1 MKKLVFIFLLS
12 VSILIFSQEVND
24 IFKQVIILENEAFD
38 IFPAYGKVLRGE
50 GLVSDIDFDLMRE
63 KYREILQDGDRNPFI
78 YLAYGFTF
86 HYKKEIDSAS
96 FYFQKASEKSG
107 LDYLL
112 HLRLYQ
118 IFSVN
123 VVKNYVKYE
132 LDQLEK
138 LKYMV
143 GATSLP
149 EISMYL
155 NILAIENYRNKNID
169 EAFSNLL
176 LANKLDPFNFQIVN
190 NILNLS
196 LKEKRFEYTGFAL
209 SRYKNYFRD
218 DVIKFV
224 FLFNI
229 LKFLR
234 YFILLIFIFYTL
246 IFTIKNLDKYFY
258 FYKRYVKWKLLPK
271 QRIFLALIVLLIP
284 LILQINVIIWFFYV
298 VFLVFIF
305 YEKKEKIIIS
315 VLILLIFFI
324 PLIYRIESHIIGHLN
339 PNDNISVILKVE
351 NSYWNTKLLN
361 KLNSLLEEQPYNT
374 ALLFSKGKLYK
385 KGGFFDEAESEYSK
399 ILLKGESFPEL
410 YNNLGNIMFLKGY
423 YNKAIEYYNKAIQ
436 IYPDIAE
443 SYFNLGQVY
452 LKLLRLEESNQ
463 YIEKANRLNYELIST
478 FLENTDENFY
488 NTVVIDCKIPERF
501 IYEEFLKKKN
511 VMDTPVMMGIRIDL
525 FNIIPFFTLVLS
537 LILNLLT
544 SQKVRIFRCY
554 TCNTPISNGDK
565 LKYNDKDICLDD
577 YKTISDTISDIM
589 KIRKFESFVRL
600 KKKKNY
606 FVRKILSL
614 IFPGFGKIYE
624 GRYFKGGILMVF
636 SLISLIFIFS
646 QNIFLRKNTDLI
658 LELKF
663 FDIRFLFVFLIIIF
677 YLISFLTIK
686 EEK

>member
-1 MKKLVFIFLLS
+1 MKKLFFIFL
-12 VSILIFSQEVND
+12 IFFSLFLFTQEVND
-24 IFKQVIILENEAFD
+24 IFKQVLLLEKEAFD
-38 IFPAYGKVLRGE
+38 IVPAYGKMLMGE
-50 GLVSDIDFDLMRE
+50 GLVSDIDFDMMRE
-63 KYREILQDGDRNPFI
+63 KYKEILKDGDINPFI

-86 HYKKEIDSAS
+86 HYKKDSDSAS
-96 FYFQKASEKSG
+96 YYFQKASDKAG
-107 LDYLL
+107 IDYLL

-123 VVKNYVKYE
+123 VVKNYMRYE
-132 LDQLEK
+132 LSQLEK

-155 NILAIENYRNKNID
+155 NIIAIENYKNKNVD
-169 EAFSNLL
+169 ETFSNLL
-176 LANKLDPFNFQIVN
+176 LANKLDPFNYQIIN
-190 NILNLS
+190 NILSLS
-196 LKEKRFEYTGFAL
+196 LKERRFEYIGFAL
-209 SRYKNYFRD
+209 SQYKNYFRD
-218 DVIKFV
+218 DIIKFV
-224 FLFNI
+224 LLFNI

-234 YFILLIFIFYTL
+234 YFILLLFIFYTL
-246 IFTIKNLDKYFY
+246 IFTFKNLDKYFY
-258 FYKRYVKWKLLPK
+258 FYKRHIRWKLLPK
-271 QRIFLALIVLLIP
+271 QRIFLALIILLIP
-284 LILQINVIIWFFYV
+284 FILQINIIVLFLYL
-298 VFLVFIF
+298 VFICFIF
-305 YEKKEKIIIS
+305 YEKKEKVIIS
-315 VLILLIFFI
+315 VLILLILLI

-361 KLNSLLEEQPYNT
+361 KLNLLLEEQPYNT

-399 ILLKGESFPEL
+399 ILLKGEIFPEL
-410 YNNLGNIMFLKGY
+410 YNNLGNLMFLKGY
-423 YNKAIEYYNKAIQ
+423 YNKAIEYYNKAIET
-436 IYPDIAE
+436 YPNIAE

-452 LKLLRLEESNQ
+452 LKLLRLEESNKF
-463 YIEKANRLNYELIST
+463 IEKANQLNYELIST

-511 VMDTPVMMGIRIDL
+511 VMDTPVMMGLRINL
-525 FNIIPFFTLVLS
+525 YNIIPFFTLMFS
-537 LILNLLT
+537 IILNLLMGN
-544 SQKVRIFRCY
+544 KIKIFRCY
-554 TCNTPISNGDK
+554 TCGTPISEGDK
-565 LKYNDKDICLDD
+565 IKYNDKDICLND

-606 FVRKILSL
+606 FIIKILSL

-624 GRYFKGGILMVF
+624 GRYFKGGILII
-636 SLISLIFIFS
+636 LTLLSLIFIFS
-646 QNIFLRKNTDLI
+646 QNIFLRKNTDI
-658 LELKF
+658 IYELKF
-663 FDIRFLFVFLIIIF
+663 FDIKFLFIFLIVLF
-677 YLISFLTIK
+677 YLISFLTVR